1 MHSTALFCFLF
12 CLLSAQS
19 TSAQNTTTSSNT
31 TLINIAKP
39 GCPSKC
45 GNITIPYP
53 FGIGIGSNCSINS
66 WFDIY
71 CDDSVSPPYMLISTR
86 DDYRL
91 IDVSESEVRIRIP
104 YFSSR
109 CYNTNRNGTGL
120 NLTLDFTTTPY
131 TLSNDNRLTLIG
143 CSDLTVMEGYSEQY
157 PLPIITESN
166 FASGCVSFC
175 SDGDQTRNGSCPGN
189 GCCQLAVP
197 KGTVFLNASISG
209 LEDRWGD
216 VVGNKPC
223 SYSFLGEQNSFAFQA
238 VSDMY
243 RPPFSIVDWLAT
255 VPVILDWRI
264 GSENCSEAARN
275 SSSFACQENSFC
287 IDAEAGVGGYRC
299 GCSAGYEGNPYL
311 PPGCKDID
319 ECKSNRA
326 CHSTGICINNPGNYS
341 CGCASGYYGNG
352 WRDSTGCLPMPVPQ
366 NKLSKFSIGL
376 ISGTSLLALL
386 SISFLLTKFVKKKK
400 NEKRKQKF
408 FKQNGG
414 LLLLQQTS
422 SNQVNNILGKTLI
435 FTAKELEKATDHFNE
450 NRILGRGG
458 QGTVYKGMLS
468 NGQIVAIKKS
478 QVVDEKKSKHLVEQ
492 FINEVV
498 LLSQINHRNVVKLLG
513 CCLETRIPLLV
524 YEFMSNGTLFSLIHD
539 KNTEFLISWNM
550 RLKIASDVAGALAYL
565 HSAALVPIFHRDVK
579 SSNILLD
586 EKFVAKV
593 SDFGTSKSVQV
604 DQTHLTTQ
612 VNGTFGYIDPE
623 YFRSSQ
629 FTEKSDVYS
638 FGVVL
643 VELLT
648 GLKPIIASINHE
660 DDRSLVSR
668 FLSTMKENNLDS
680 ILENQMEVKGEM
692 KDVLVVAELA
702 KRCLNLNGK
711 KRPTMKEVATE
722 LEGVRISIAA
732 GDQTRLVEDSSSFG
746 KSQSKVFSIDNSD
759 YSWTNTSDFGTK
771 SGSSDA
777 MLHGYGYGHGDTNT
791 TQYGY
796 SDTNF

>member
-1 MHSTALFCFLF
+1 MIF
-12 CLLSAQS
+12 
-19 TSAQNTTTSSNT
+19 
-31 TLINIAKP
+31 
-39 GCPSKC
+39 
-45 GNITIPYP
+45 
-53 FGIGIGSNCSINS
+53 
-66 WFDIY
+66 
-71 CDDSVSPPYMLISTR
+71 
-86 DDYRL
+86 
-91 IDVSESEVRIRIP
+91 
-104 YFSSR
+104 
-109 CYNTNRNGTGL
+109 
-120 NLTLDFTTTPY
+120 FT
-131 TLSNDNRLTLIG
+131 
-143 CSDLTVMEGYSEQY
+143 
-157 PLPIITESN
+157 
-166 FASGCVSFC
+166 
-175 SDGDQTRNGSCPGN
+175 
-189 GCCQLAVP
+189 
-197 KGTVFLNASISG
+197 
-209 LEDRWGD
+209 
-216 VVGNKPC
+216 
-223 SYSFLGEQNSFAFQA
+223 
-238 VSDMY
+238 
-243 RPPFSIVDWLAT
+243 
-255 VPVILDWRI
+255 
-264 GSENCSEAARN
+264 
-275 SSSFACQENSFC
+275 
-287 IDAEAGVGGYRC
+287 
-299 GCSAGYEGNPYL
+299 
-311 PPGCKDID
+311 
-319 ECKSNRA
+319 
-326 CHSTGICINNPGNYS
+326 
-341 CGCASGYYGNG
+341 
-352 WRDSTGCLPMPVPQ
+352 
-366 NKLSKFSIGL
+366 GL
-376 ISGTSLLALL
+376 ISGTSFLALL
-386 SISFLLTKFVKKKK
+386 SISFLLTKFIKKKK

-414 LLLLQQTS
+414 LLLQQQTS
-422 SNQVNNILGKTLI
+422 SNEGILGKTLI

-478 QVVDEKKSKHLVEQ
+478 QLVDENKSKHLVEQ

-498 LLSQINHRNVVKLLG
+498 ILSQINHRNVVKLLG

-524 YEFMSNGTLFSLIHD
+524 YEFMSNGTLFSVIHD

-593 SDFGTSKSVQV
+593 SDFGTSKLVEV

-648 GLKPIIASINHE
+648 GLKPIIASINNE
-660 DDRSLVSR
+660 DDKSLVSR

-680 ILENQMEVKGEM
+680 ILENQMEVKGEK
-692 KDVLVVAELA
+692 KDVLVVAKLA

-722 LEGVRISIAA
+722 LEGVRISIA

-777 MLHGYGYGHGDTNT
+777 MLHGYEYGHGDTNT

-796 SDTNF
+796 SDPNF

>member
-1 MHSTALFCFLF
+1 MHSTTLFWFLF

-19 TSAQNTTTSSNT
+19 TSAQHTTPSSNT
-31 TLINIAKP
+31 TFINIAKP

-71 CDDSVSPPYMLISTR
+71 CDDSVNPPYMLISTR

-109 CYNTNRNGTGL
+109 CYNINRNGTGF

-216 VVGNKPC
+216 VVGNNKPC

-275 SSSFACQENSFC
+275 STSFACQENSLC

-299 GCSAGYEGNPYL
+299 GCSAGYGGNPYL
-311 PPGCKDID
+311 PPGC
-319 ECKSNRA
+319 
-326 CHSTGICINNPGNYS
+326 
-341 CGCASGYYGNG
+341 
-352 WRDSTGCLPMPVPQ
+352 Q
-366 NKLSKFSIGL
+366 GL

-386 SISFLLTKFVKKKK
+386 SISFFLTKFIKKKK

-414 LLLLQQTS
+414 LLLQQQTS
-422 SNQVNNILGKTLI
+422 SNEGILGKTLI

-478 QVVDEKKSKHLVEQ
+478 QLVDENKSKHLVEQ

-498 LLSQINHRNVVKLLG
+498 ILSQINHRNVVKLLG

-550 RLKIASDVAGALAYL
+550 RLKIASDVAGSLAYL

-593 SDFGTSKSVQV
+593 SDFGTSKLVEV

-648 GLKPIIASINHE
+648 GLKPIIASINNE
-660 DDRSLVSR
+660 DDKSLVSR

-692 KDVLVVAELA
+692 KDVLVVAKLA

-722 LEGVRISIAA
+722 LEGVRISIA

-771 SGSSDA
+771 SGCL
-777 MLHGYGYGHGDTNT
+777 MLCCTDTDMDTATRTRHNTDTAIRIFKNLQDTIRHGYISKKIYL
-791 TQYGY
+791 YIY
-796 SDTNF
+796 AY